1 MLKVRTNEQC
11 PIFFCIFATDITK
24 NNNMATTAKPNW
36 KKIFEM
42 IAAIATLI
50 AGFIGGQATART
62 GKIDIFNKY
71 PQNEEQVKTNSVEG
85 LSCLILKSKENGQ
98 I

>member
-1 MLKVRTNEQC
+1 MLKVGANEQC
-11 PIFFCIFATDITK
+11 PIFFCIFATGITK
-24 NNNMATTAKPNW
+24 NNNMTTTAKPNW
-36 KKIFEM
+36 RKILEM

-71 PQNEEQVKTNSVEG
+71 PQTKEQVKTNSMEG
-85 LSCLILKSKENGQ
+85 LSCLILKNQGNGQ

>member
-1 MLKVRTNEQC
+1 
-11 PIFFCIFATDITK
+11 
-24 NNNMATTAKPNW
+24 
-36 KKIFEM
+36 M

-71 PQNEEQVKTNSVEG
+71 PQTKEQVKTNSVEG
-85 LSCLILKSKENGQ
+85 LSCLILKNKENG
-98 I
+98 

>member
-1 MLKVRTNEQC
+1 MLKVGANEQC

-24 NNNMATTAKPNW
+24 NNNMTTTAKPNW
-36 KKIFEM
+36 KKILEM

-71 PQNEEQVKTNSVEG
+71 PKKEQVKTNSVEG
-85 LSCLILKSKENGQ
+85 LSCLIIKNQENG
-98 I
+98 

>member
-1 MLKVRTNEQC
+1 MNDA
-11 PIFFCIFATDITK
+11 PFFLYICHRYNK
-24 NNNMATTAKPNW
+24 NNNMATAKPNW
-36 KKIFEM
+36 KKILEM

-71 PQNEEQVKTNSVEG
+71 PLNEEQVKTNSVEG
-85 LSCLILKSKENGQ
+85 LSCLIFKNQENG
-98 I
+98 